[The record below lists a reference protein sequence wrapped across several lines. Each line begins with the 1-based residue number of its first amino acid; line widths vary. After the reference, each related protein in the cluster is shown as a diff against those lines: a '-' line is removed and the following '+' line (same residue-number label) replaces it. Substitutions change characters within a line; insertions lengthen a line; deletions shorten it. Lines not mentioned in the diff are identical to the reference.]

1 MLFSGL
7 ERLGQQLSDDVMKEI
22 KSAAQLCTFKKG
34 NPVLAYDDAPE
45 KVYYIT
51 QGMVVIKYRVDERES
66 VRHFMLEGDIFVSGR
81 QLFRLL
87 KKAHNIIALENTRCL
102 TMDRAMLIEMSGL
115 HPSLETVRRLYMERY
130 CVHYDDKQ
138 YIVTMSPK
146 KRREY
151 MLAQYP
157 QIFHRADDHHLALYL
172 EMKEN
177 TLKLI
182 REEMLRKTQ

>member
-7 ERLGQQLSDDVMKEI
+7 ERLGQQLSDAVMKEI
-22 KSAAQLCTFKKG
+22 KAAAQLCTFEKG
-34 NPVLAYDDAPE
+34 NPVLAYDDEPE
-45 KVYYIT
+45 NVYYIT
-51 QGMVVIKYRVDERES
+51 QGMVAIKYRFNGYEII
-66 VRHFMLEGDIFVSGR
+66 RHFMLEGDIFVSSR

-87 KKAHNIIALENTRCL
+87 KKEHNIIALENMRCL
-102 TMDRAMLIEMSGL
+102 VMERARLIEMSDL

-130 CVHYDDKQ
+130 CVHYNDKQ
-138 YIVTMSPK
+138 YIVNMSPK
-146 KRREY
+146 KRCEY
-151 MLAQYP
+151 MLAEYP

-182 REEMLRKTQ
+182 REELLRKTQ